1 VQATGPLKRGN
12 VDMSQSIDGWSALRG
27 AARSALLA
35 ACGLGFGMTLAIAQ
49 QVQEVPKMPQQ
60 PAKRAGEE
68 TAWIKVCT
76 TDEKTG
82 NKQICLV
89 KYEGLDPKTGQF
101 LLPPRCV
108 PLGATRNTSS
118 STYPPAI
125 RWWCR
130 PA

>member
-1 VQATGPLKRGN
+1 
-12 VDMSQSIDGWSALRG
+12 MSRSIDGWSALLG
-27 AARSALLA
+27 AARSALLG

-101 LLPPRCV
+101 LLPPRSAPSLRSV
-108 PLGATRNTSS
+108 S
-118 STYPPAI
+118 
-125 RWWCR
+125 CR
-130 PA
+130 

>member
-1 VQATGPLKRGN
+1 
-12 VDMSQSIDGWSALRG
+12 MSKSIDGWSALRG

-49 QVQEVPKMPQQ
+49 QVQEVPKTPQQ

-76 TDEKTG
+76 IDEKTG

-89 KYEGLDPKTGQF
+89 KYEGLDPKTGAILIAAAVRTVGGDDSQH
-101 LLPPRCV
+101 LVVNLP
-108 PLGATRNTSS
+108 TSYS
-118 STYPPAI
+118 LV
-125 RWWCR
+125 CR

>member
-1 VQATGPLKRGN
+1 
-12 VDMSQSIDGWSALRG
+12 MSQSIDGWSALRG